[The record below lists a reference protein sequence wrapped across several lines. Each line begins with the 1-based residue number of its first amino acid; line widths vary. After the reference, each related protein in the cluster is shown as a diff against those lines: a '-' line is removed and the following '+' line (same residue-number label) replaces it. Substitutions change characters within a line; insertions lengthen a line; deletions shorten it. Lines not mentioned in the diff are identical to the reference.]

1 MTRHNLEVRVKPRAG
16 LLDPQGAAIRH
27 ALDALGFEGVEEV
40 RVGKV
45 IDLTVEAPSPS
56 DAVQLA
62 REMCRKLLANPV
74 TEDFQVSVAADS
86 EVEEAEA

>member
-16 LLDPQGAAIRH
+16 LLDPQGAAIHH
-27 ALDALGFEGVEEV
+27 ALDSLGFEGVSEV

-45 IDLTVEAPSPS
+45 IDITVEADSQPE
-56 DAVQLA
+56 AIELA

-74 TEDFQVSVAADS
+74 TEDFQVGPGRNGEGPEDAS
-86 EVEEAEA
+86 